1 MPDGAENNG
10 SANQP
15 QRDSDLSQHSSP
27 NLLQIITDSKCFGT
41 RKYADIRSTAI
52 RMRSQTLTRRRF
64 LTGAAIAPAAPAL
77 IARSAAGVRVR
88 SMEIGY
94 EDFLYRTPIKFGGR
108 ALDRVTLLN
117 VNCVVESRDG
127 RSAKGFGSMPLG
139 NVWSWPARSMNYD
152 QTLQAMKDLAA
163 RVGVLYRRHS
173 EYGHPIDIT
182 TAVEPQF
189 LQAARELSAKL
200 PEPVPTLCSLVTA
213 SPFDAALH
221 DAYGRYHNRSVYD
234 LIGPEF
240 LSRDLGHFLGPEFQG
255 ERLSSYIR
263 PKAVDRLPLYHLAGA
278 LDPLTDSD
286 VAKRIND
293 GLPETLPEWIRYNGL
308 RRIKI
313 KLAGNDMDWDVHRVT
328 AIHRV
333 TSETQQKLG
342 VSEWYYSLDFNEKCH
357 DVAYVME
364 FIRKLE
370 DTAPGAFHH
379 IQYIEQPTARDLA
392 AHPDFDMHKASSLL
406 PVVIDESLTG
416 PEALLMAQRLGYSG
430 AAMKACKGIS
440 QSMLIAALA
449 QKKKLF
455 LCVQDL
461 TCPGASLIESVGLA
475 AHVPGIAAIE
485 ANARQYVPAANREWE
500 QKYPGIFVIKDG
512 YVHCGM
518 LNGPGL
524 SFA

>member
-1 MPDGAENNG
+1 M
-10 SANQP
+10 
-15 QRDSDLSQHSSP
+15 
-27 NLLQIITDSKCFGT
+27 CF
-41 RKYADIRSTAI
+41 S
-52 RMRSQTLTRRRF
+52 TLTRRGF
-64 LTGAAIAPAAPAL
+64 LAGTAALSYAPSL
-77 IARSAAGVRVR
+77 VARSATDVRVR

-94 EDFLYRTPIKFGGR
+94 EDFLYRVPIKFGGR

-127 RSAKGFGSMPLG
+127 RTAKGFGSMPLG
-139 NVWSWPARSMNYD
+139 NVWSWPSRSMSYD

-163 RVGVLYRRHS
+163 RVGKLYQNS
-173 EYGHPIDIT
+173 EYGHPIDVT
-182 TAVEPQF
+182 SAVEPQF
-189 LQAARELSAKL
+189 LQASRELSAKL
-200 PEPVPTLCSLVTA
+200 PEPMPTLCTLVTA

-221 DAYGRYHNRSVYD
+221 DAYGRRHNRSAYD
-234 LIGPEF
+234 LVGPEF
-240 LSRDLGHFLGPEFQG
+240 LSRDLGHFLGEEFKG
-255 ERLSSYIR
+255 ERLPAYIR
-263 PKAVDRLPLYHLAGA
+263 PKPVERLPLYHLVGA
-278 LDPLTDSD
+278 LDPITDSD
-286 VAKRIND
+286 LKKRIND

-328 AIHRV
+328 AVHRAA
-333 TSETQQKLG
+333 SETQRKLG
-342 VSEWYYSLDFNEKCH
+342 VTEWFYSLDFNEKCH
-357 DVAYVME
+357 DVAYVMD
-364 FIRKLE
+364 FIKRLE
-370 DTAPGAFHH
+370 DTAPGAFRH
-379 IQYIEQPTARDLA
+379 IQYLEQPTARDLA
-392 AHPDFDMHKASSLL
+392 AHPDFDMHKASHLL

-485 ANARQYVPAANREWE
+485 ANARQYVPAANRAWE
-500 QKYPGIFVIKDG
+500 KKYPGIFVVKDG
-512 YVHCGM
+512 YVRSGE

-524 SFA
+524 SFV